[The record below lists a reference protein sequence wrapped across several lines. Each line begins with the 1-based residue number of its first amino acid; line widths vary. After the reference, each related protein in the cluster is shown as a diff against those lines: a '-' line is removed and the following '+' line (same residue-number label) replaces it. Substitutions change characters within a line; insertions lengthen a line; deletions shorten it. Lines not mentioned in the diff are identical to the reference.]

1 MSCSAPAVVA
11 VQRLPRSQSTYVG
24 ETQWLPEPS
33 SGSTTTRAS
42 ASLPRTRAARTSS
55 SITPAS
61 TPTASSRWLRA
72 RRSPST
78 PRPATRAPRPSTSPR
93 CRGAASSI
101 ERPSAPG
108 SSERGGPS
116 RFAPCASEGGAC
128 VSCAVG
134 ACAAGLPSGAPT
146 AARGSIAAGR
156 SPASRPARAYAF
168 SAAGAAAA
176 NAGSVHALRRGS
188 RYKRAGV
195 FVVSGGMPGRLNGG
209 NIMTSTIDAAPAV
222 ARAVAHTTADE
233 ADAKATTAA
242 RRAGGERMK
251 IRVVVAE
258 DHPLVRE
265 GVIRALERDPGMQV
279 IGEADNGI
287 TAMELARELKP
298 DVMVLDLRMP
308 GLGGAVVLER
318 LRAELPEIR
327 ALVMTANESPESL
340 LDAVAAG
347 AAGYLS
353 KRTTGEELRQ
363 AVITT
368 YGGGSVITPELA
380 GHLLREFSGSARGEG
395 SSVRPL
401 LAAREL
407 EILRLVA
414 DGLTDNEI
422 GKQLYISPRTV
433 QNHLTRIREKT
444 GLRRRSELARWAVE
458 HAIA

>member
-1 MSCSAPAVVA
+1 MRSTVA
-11 VQRLPRSQSTYVG
+11 VPEREPVARRIGTDASGVALRLPA
-24 ETQWLPEPS
+24 PF
-33 SGSTTTRAS
+33 TTT
-42 ASLPRTRAARTSS
+42 
-55 SITPAS
+55 
-61 TPTASSRWLRA
+61 A
-72 RRSPST
+72 RRALPARPST
-78 PRPATRAPRPSTSPR
+78 P
-93 CRGAASSI
+93 
-101 ERPSAPG
+101 
-108 SSERGGPS
+108 
-116 RFAPCASEGGAC
+116 
-128 VSCAVG
+128 
-134 ACAAGLPSGAPT
+134 
-146 AARGSIAAGR
+146 
-156 SPASRPARAYAF
+156 
-168 SAAGAAAA
+168 
-176 NAGSVHALRRGS
+176 
-188 RYKRAGV
+188 
-195 FVVSGGMPGRLNGG
+195 
-209 NIMTSTIDAAPAV
+209 
-222 ARAVAHTTADE
+222 
-233 ADAKATTAA
+233 A
-242 RRAGGERMK
+242 RRAGAERMQ
-251 IRVVVAE
+251 IRVLVAE

-265 GVIRALERDPGMQV
+265 GIIRALERDPGIEIV
-279 IGEADNGI
+279 GEAGNGV
-287 TAMELARELKP
+287 TAMEMARQLKP
-298 DVMVLDLRMP
+298 DVLVLDLRMP

-318 LRAELPEIR
+318 LRAELPATR

>member
-1 MSCSAPAVVA
+1 MNRTVDAMP
-11 VQRLPRSQSTYVG
+11 
-24 ETQWLPEPS
+24 
-33 SGSTTTRAS
+33 AS
-42 ASLPRTRAARTSS
+42 AHGLAGTSVAELSGTGRRERA
-55 SITPAS
+55 
-61 TPTASSRWLRA
+61 
-72 RRSPST
+72 
-78 PRPATRAPRPSTSPR
+78 
-93 CRGAASSI
+93 
-101 ERPSAPG
+101 
-108 SSERGGPS
+108 
-116 RFAPCASEGGAC
+116 EG
-128 VSCAVG
+128 
-134 ACAAGLPSGAPT
+134 
-146 AARGSIAAGR
+146 
-156 SPASRPARAYAF
+156 
-168 SAAGAAAA
+168 
-176 NAGSVHALRRGS
+176 
-188 RYKRAGV
+188 
-195 FVVSGGMPGRLNGG
+195 
-209 NIMTSTIDAAPAV
+209 
-222 ARAVAHTTADE
+222 
-233 ADAKATTAA
+233 
-242 RRAGGERMK
+242 MK
-251 IRVVVAE
+251 IRVLVAE

-265 GVIRALERDPGMQV
+265 GVIRALERDPGMAIV
-279 IGEADNGI
+279 GEADNGI
-287 TAMELARELKP
+287 TALDLARQLKP

-368 YGGGSVITPELA
+368 HGGGSVITPELA
-380 GHLLREFSGSARGEG
+380 GHLRREFSGSARGEG

-414 DGLTDNEI
+414 DGMTDNEI

-444 GLRRRSELARWAVE
+444 GLRRRAELARWAVE

>member
-1 MSCSAPAVVA
+1 MS
-11 VQRLPRSQSTYVG
+11 QT
-24 ETQWLPEPS
+24 
-33 SGSTTTRAS
+33 
-42 ASLPRTRAARTSS
+42 
-55 SITPAS
+55 
-61 TPTASSRWLRA
+61 
-72 RRSPST
+72 
-78 PRPATRAPRPSTSPR
+78 
-93 CRGAASSI
+93 
-101 ERPSAPG
+101 
-108 SSERGGPS
+108 
-116 RFAPCASEGGAC
+116 
-128 VSCAVG
+128 
-134 ACAAGLPSGAPT
+134 
-146 AARGSIAAGR
+146 
-156 SPASRPARAYAF
+156 
-168 SAAGAAAA
+168 
-176 NAGSVHALRRGS
+176 
-188 RYKRAGV
+188 
-195 FVVSGGMPGRLNGG
+195 
-209 NIMTSTIDAAPAV
+209 
-222 ARAVAHTTADE
+222 
-233 ADAKATTAA
+233 
-242 RRAGGERMK
+242 MK

-265 GVIRALERDPGMQV
+265 GIIRALERDPAIDV
-279 IGEADNGI
+279 VADADNGL
-287 TAMELARELKP
+287 AALEFAREKRP
-298 DVMVLDLRMP
+298 DVMILDLRMP

-368 YGGGSVITPELA
+368 HGGGSVITPELA

-395 SSVRPL
+395 SAVRPL